1 MRRRD
6 NNNDADHSD
15 HDQNYDR
22 DRGRACL
29 DRADDEHDDEHDDE
43 NYSSGYSMASHL
55 GKFACSWSIW
65 VCIWILLFAVS
76 INSKSDSKDDE
87 YGGGSGK
94 QWLQWDRIAY
104 ASSIFWTLGGDDYLG
119 EGNSHNNTYHR
130 MVTCIFMMGSLG
142 FMGLALGQW
151 GNAVIEAYKAA
162 MASSS
167 SSMSDDGEA
176 VAKNSNNQK
185 YYSMDSSG
193 RLYHHRRRK
202 HISYGQERR
211 RQRQRSLSL
220 SRHSRDAT
228 ATDDIESYYRSP
240 CELDNNETK
249 VDDHIQDDN
258 DNSGYFVLFPRLP
271 WLLVQSLVLTTLS
284 MICVTSIRYY
294 EQKQQSQH
302 HGIRTNDTAG
312 VATNNTTVV
321 KVSFDNGDDE
331 WDFVS
336 TLYYAVS
343 TATTTGMKDVVVP
356 VSSDGNSFALLFLP
370 LSAMTSLHW
379 VVYIAQK
386 YIQRMQ
392 RQRHKHKQRML
403 RREKCQ
409 GPDYEHQGFDTN
421 ASEII
426 FVADGQKNRKRQNCV
441 VKDEDEGSIP
451 PTIVTSTPK
460 EIGSLSSLDKFYEL
474 ELQRMGLVDIETFW
488 VLKRSY
494 ALRQRQK
501 LQETNKD

>member
-1 MRRRD
+1 
-6 NNNDADHSD
+6 
-15 HDQNYDR
+15 
-22 DRGRACL
+22 
-29 DRADDEHDDEHDDE
+29 
-43 NYSSGYSMASHL
+43 
-55 GKFACSWSIW
+55 
-65 VCIWILLFAVS
+65 
-76 INSKSDSKDDE
+76 
-87 YGGGSGK
+87 
-94 QWLQWDRIAY
+94 
-104 ASSIFWTLGGDDYLG
+104 
-119 EGNSHNNTYHR
+119 
-130 MVTCIFMMGSLG
+130 MGSLG

-151 GNAVIEAYKAA
+151 GNAVIEAYKTA

-176 VAKNSNNQK
+176 FAKKSNDQK
-185 YYSMDSSG
+185 CYSMDSSG
-193 RLYHHRRRK
+193 RLYHHRSRK
-202 HISYGQERR
+202 PISYGQERR
-211 RQRQRSLSL
+211 RQRQRSLSLSLSL

-228 ATDDIESYYRSP
+228 ATDDIESYFRSP
-240 CELDNNETK
+240 CESDNEAK

-302 HGIRTNDTAG
+302 DDIRTNDIAG
-312 VATNNTTVV
+312 AATNTTTVNE
-321 KVSFDNGDDE
+321 VSFDNSDE

-336 TLYYAVS
+336 TLYYALS

-356 VSSDGNSFALLFLP
+356 VSSDGTSFALLLLP

-403 RREKCQ
+403 RRGKCQ
-409 GPDYEHQGFDTN
+409 GPDNEHQGFDTN
-421 ASEII
+421 ANEVI
-426 FVADGQKNRKRQNCV
+426 FVADGQKNHKRQNCV
-441 VKDEDEGSIP
+441 VKSEDDGSIP

-460 EIGSLSSLDKFYEL
+460 IIESSSSLDEFYEL
-474 ELQRMGLVDIETFW
+474 ELQRMGLVDIETFR

-501 LQETNKD
+501 LHETNKN